1 MLSFPV
7 PQDKGN
13 VGSENEIGV
22 DFWRMFQFAEFIQ
35 RGDINCHQLFK
46 GFISQY
52 LSEISLH
59 DASRINSPYPQRVKM
74 SIRFVAYLINQ
85 IVIT

>member
-22 DFWRMFQFAEFIQ
+22 DFWRIFQFAEFIQ

-46 GFISQY
+46 RLISQY
-52 LSEISLH
+52 SEWDLSLRRFSDQFAISA
-59 DASRINSPYPQRVKM
+59 ASQDVNKVCSL
-74 SIRFVAYLINQ
+74 FN
-85 IVIT
+85 